1 MATCTV
7 YVGGLGPAT
16 SPDSLA
22 ACFKPLCAV
31 HAVVMRSF
39 GFVTFSSVGE
49 AQQAAERQDLLIDDR
64 PVHAALSHSRR
75 GVSAAGARPSGRQA
89 GACRS
94 VFVHHMPKHI
104 AAIAAQRML
113 SSACSKLASEP
124 VRVTVPRKH
133 GGAQPAQ
140 HRGFAFVECASAADA
155 AAVLAGLQ
163 PTQWRAEP
171 VRKPKTRGDGKGGKG
186 TRGRR
191 RGGRRSRGGAGRRG
205 GGGEQEATYEDDF
218 EEEGEEE
225 EQQEA
230 GAGEEGEGEDDAA
243 HVATMV
249 VAQGEQRSEA
259 TEDSGAD
266 EAATDGGGGDACI
279 QAPALTL
286 ALAFTLT
293 LALAFTLTHPHPR
306 PHPGALPA

>member
-1 MATCTV
+1 MALPACTV

-22 ACFKPLCAV
+22 ACFQPLCAM

-75 GVSAAGARPSGRQA
+75 GVSAAGVRPSGRQA

-94 VFVHHMPKHI
+94 VFVHHMPKRI
-104 AAIAAQRML
+104 AAMAVQRML
-113 SSACSKLASEP
+113 SSACSRLASEP

-163 PTQWRAEP
+163 PTEWRAEP

-218 EEEGEEE
+218 EEDGGEEE
-225 EQQEA
+225 EEQEG

-266 EAATDGGGGDACI
+266 EEATDGGGGDACI
-279 QAPALTL
+279 QALALTL
-286 ALAFTLT
+286 CTPSPF
-293 LALAFTLTHPHPR
+293 PSPS
-306 PHPGALPA
+306 PSP